1 MYGFSSKVQG
11 LLQLLKE
18 SEREEVMAK
27 LDPATAKRLKERRE
41 KERPA
46 GSGGMNPEKD
56 LKVAYRGSGEPD
68 ASANLKAPLLESAG
82 KYYLQNNP
90 AEVKY
95 SEEE

>member
-1 MYGFSSKVQG
+1 
-11 LLQLLKE
+11 
-18 SEREEVMAK
+18 
-27 LDPATAKRLKERRE
+27 
-41 KERPA
+41 
-46 GSGGMNPEKD
+46 MNPEKD